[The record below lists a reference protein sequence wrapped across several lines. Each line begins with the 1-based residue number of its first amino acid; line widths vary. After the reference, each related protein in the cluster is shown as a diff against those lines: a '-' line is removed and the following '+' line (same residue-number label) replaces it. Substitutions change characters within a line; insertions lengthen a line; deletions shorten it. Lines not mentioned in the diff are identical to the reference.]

1 MKLFNIVLYI
11 ILAVM
16 LVRTFLLS
24 KRNKKNQELMLLVR
38 ELDDEQSF
46 FDKIDEYI
54 NTIDDAEFAEK
65 AKVIRL
71 WGVCFHGRYERFEK
85 ALDSLQLEPIVSSKN
100 GRSITPNED
109 SFFYLCLAIPQ
120 QLLVDGRNEDLEL
133 LKEKMSSISDLLD
146 GQLVEAINEQLEP
159 FYTKTG
165 DRGRAFFEKVMDGDY
180 GEYTY
185 SKNLI
190 GLYKDIICVMLA
202 KLYEE
207 EGNTEKYEEV
217 LPTVQS
223 FMDSRVGNKW
233 VKGVGLNIELP
244 KDEEEESDESESD
257 PEEEKDEDQEEDTEE

>member
-24 KRNKKNQELMLLVR
+24 KRNKKTQELMLLVR

-54 NTIDDAEFAEK
+54 NSIDDAEFAEK

-85 ALDSLQLEPIVSSKN
+85 ALESLQLDPIVTSKN

-109 SFFYLCLAIPQ
+109 SFFYLSLAIPQ
-120 QLLVDGRNEDLEL
+120 QLYVDGKNEELEM
-133 LKEKMSSISDLLD
+133 LKEKLSSISDLLD
-146 GQLVEAINEQLEP
+146 GQLVTAISEQLEP
-159 FYTKTG
+159 FYTRTG
-165 DRGRAFFEKVMDGDY
+165 DKGKTFFEKVMDGDY
-180 GEYTY
+180 GEYAY

-190 GLYKDIICVMLA
+190 GLYKDIIAVMLA
-202 KLYEE
+202 KIYEE

-217 LPTVQS
+217 LPIVQS

-233 VKGVGLNIELP
+233 VKGAGLNIELP
-244 KDEEEESDESESD
+244 KDEEEDSEDESDSSNT
-257 PEEEKDEDQEEDTEE
+257 EEKEEDTEE